1 VDTRYSD
8 RDGFYAQDLMR
19 LYYDNRSANYI
30 VQKPVFYKR
39 TKHIEVDC
47 HVIRKKYDVDII

>member
-1 VDTRYSD
+1 
-8 RDGFYAQDLMR
+8 MR

-30 VQKPVFYKR
+30 VQKHVFYKR

-47 HVIRKKYDVDII
+47 HVIRKKYDADII